1 MRMLAASL
9 LISVAVLGTP
19 ALAQSQSSGA
29 SGYVQDQDKSGITGQ
44 PPSQPYR
51 SDNTA
56 GDASAA
62 TSAQN
67 SGAGISGAPGS
78 KSGPDARQGTVG
90 SNSTQQQDPANVK
103 GLPGGKSG
111 QPAKH

>member
-9 LISVAVLGTP
+9 VLTAVLGTP
-19 ALAQSQSSGA
+19 ALAQSQGSGA

-44 PPSQPYR
+44 PQSQPYR
-51 SDNTA
+51 SDNAA

-67 SGAGISGAPGS
+67 SGAGIGGAPGS
-78 KSGPDARQGTVG
+78 KNGPDARQGTVG
-90 SNSTQQQDPANVK
+90 SNATQQQDPANVK

-111 QPAKH
+111 QPVRH